1 MADMPE
7 KTSAAGPTNVQ
18 TIVFMVVLSFICAL
32 ILSTLASA
40 LRTPQELAKEFDR
53 SQQMLIAARIINPLG
68 YFQIETPEG
77 NYIPAKYEQGKLV
90 PGKTSDIPSQK
101 EVLEIY
107 RSRIDPFLI
116 DSKGEV
122 HSFAQAGLDEQTYT
136 QEYRKSG
143 YYQQP
148 LKLIYKINPNTP
160 ISSDKGGKETKP
172 EGYVIPINGFGL
184 WDAIYGYLA
193 IKPDGNSVI
202 GISWYDQKET
212 PGLGGVISEP
222 GWQSLFPGKKLFQ
235 ANPDG
240 KTDFSTAQLGLIV
253 VKGKVNEVY
262 GSTPKAQSAIDGM
275 AGATLTG
282 NGVTS
287 AYKDVLM
294 GYRPFLEKL
303 AKDKGN
309 IK

>member
-1 MADMPE
+1 MADKLERSPP
-7 KTSAAGPTNVQ
+7 AGPTNSQ
-18 TIVFMVVLSFICAL
+18 TIIFMVILSFICAI

-40 LRTPQELAKEFDR
+40 LREPQEIAREFDR
-53 SQQMLIAARIINPLG
+53 SKQMLIAARIIQPSG

-77 NYIPAKYEQGKLV
+77 EYVPAKYDEGKLV
-90 PGKTSDIPSQK
+90 PGKTTDIPTQN

-107 RSRIDPFLI
+107 RSRISPFLV

-122 HSFAQAGLDEQTYT
+122 HSFAESGLQEDNYT
-136 QEYRKSG
+136 KEYRKTG

-148 LKLIYKINPNTP
+148 LKLIYKINANDAAP
-160 ISSDKGGKETKP
+160 SAKGENETAA

-184 WDAIYGYLA
+184 WDAMYGYLA
-193 IKPDGNSVI
+193 IRPDGNSVI

-212 PGLGGVISEP
+212 PGLGGNIAEP
-222 GWQSLFPGKKLFQ
+222 DWQSLFPGKKIFQ
-235 ANPDG
+235 ASPDG

-253 VKGKVNEVY
+253 AKGKVSEVY

-287 AYKDVLM
+287 AYKDVLA

-303 AKDKGN
+303 AEDKG
-309 IK
+309 K